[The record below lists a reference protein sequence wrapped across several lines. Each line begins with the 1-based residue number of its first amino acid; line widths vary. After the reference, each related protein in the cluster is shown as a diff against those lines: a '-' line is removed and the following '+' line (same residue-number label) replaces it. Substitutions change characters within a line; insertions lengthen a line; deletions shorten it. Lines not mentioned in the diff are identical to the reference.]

1 MSIYKNL
8 NNSLN
13 IKQHDIFE
21 EFFGIDFVHVSLA
34 IFLRKKHVFAT
45 QKKLMD
51 DMAAI
56 HRTNSGWR
64 EMPYLSFLNVL
75 GIMATKGP
83 LSPFKKEDSSES
95 PC

>member
-1 MSIYKNL
+1 MPIYKNL
-8 NNSLN
+8 NISLN
-13 IKQHDIFE
+13 IRQHDILKK
-21 EFFGIDFVHVSLA
+21 IWIAFVHVSLA

-56 HRTNSGWR
+56 HRTNLGWR